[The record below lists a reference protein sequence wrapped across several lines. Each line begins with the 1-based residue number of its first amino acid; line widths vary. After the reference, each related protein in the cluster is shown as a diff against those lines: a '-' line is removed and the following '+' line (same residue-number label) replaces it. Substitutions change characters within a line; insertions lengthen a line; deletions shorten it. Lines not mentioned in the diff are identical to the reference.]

1 MRHQVENLAFLGPAR
16 ITDLELEH
24 EAIDLR
30 LGQGI
35 GSFLFNWILGGE
47 NQERFLQFEG
57 LIADG
62 DLFFLHG
69 LEQRT
74 LNLGRGAV
82 DFIGQNEIGEERS
95 APGGESA
102 GLRIVDLGAD
112 QVGGEQVGRELEAGE
127 FDAEAGRQR
136 FDRESFGEAGDAF
149 EEDVAVGEEP
159 DDEPFDEILLAYD
172 DLAEFA
178 EERSDKGA
186 GRLDFFVDC
195 SDAGVHVIWSLFPA
209 YRQANG
215 KKRSDGDDCI
225 RVDGR
230 IALSRG
236 PADLGSPHPDM
247 DEPTR
252 TDDESN
258 RDGGQGI
265 SSAERDFLRALLD
278 NIPDSVYFKD
288 KDSRFIHCS
297 HEVVARLGL
306 SSVKEVIGRT
316 DADFFSPEFAAMTLE
331 DERRIMRTGNPMI
344 GVIEREI
351 RLNGA
356 VNWVLTT
363 KVPFRDKSGTVIG
376 TFGISRDITELKKSQ
391 EDQAN
396 EKELLAVTLKSIG
409 DVVVTTDI
417 EGGIVLFNKAAEDLT
432 GLRQAQAR
440 GRRVEEIMTLV
451 DQQTRRPIENPVQ
464 KVIDHR
470 SHYGRS
476 NNVILRMPDGMDRV
490 LALNGAP
497 IFDNEGK
504 MSGVVLAFHDMTEK
518 QRIETEIFK
527 ASKLESVGTLAGG
540 IAHDFNNILTTI
552 IGNLS
557 LAKMPGMDPE
567 KLLGRI
573 GDAERAA
580 LKARELTHRLLT
592 FSKGGAPIKKSI
604 ELGPLIEGV
613 VHSTLR
619 GGNVAGD
626 IAVPSDLWMVEV
638 DEGQMKHVIN
648 HLVMNARDAMAEG
661 GKVAVKAENVEIK
674 ADFLPTLAAGSC
686 VKITVRDTGAGIA
699 PEHLSRIFDP
709 YFTTKEQGAG
719 LGLATSY
726 SIIRK
731 HDGII
736 QVDSLPGIG
745 TVFTIYLR
753 ASKLGA
759 VPVAESR
766 LGLLMGSGR
775 ILLMDDEADIRTVG
789 LLILQTIGYE
799 VELARDGAEC
809 IECYLRARSEARPFD
824 AIILDLTIANG
835 MGGKET
841 IRRLRAVDPNVKAI
855 VSSGYSLDPVMANF
869 REYGFNGVVPKPY
882 KIEDMAGA
890 LKDLL
895 RP

>member
-1 MRHQVENLAFLGPAR
+1 
-16 ITDLELEH
+16 
-24 EAIDLR
+24 
-30 LGQGI
+30 
-35 GSFLFNWILGGE
+35 
-47 NQERFLQFEG
+47 
-57 LIADG
+57 
-62 DLFFLHG
+62 
-69 LEQRT
+69 
-74 LNLGRGAV
+74 
-82 DFIGQNEIGEERS
+82 
-95 APGGESA
+95 
-102 GLRIVDLGAD
+102 
-112 QVGGEQVGRELEAGE
+112 
-127 FDAEAGRQR
+127 
-136 FDRESFGEAGDAF
+136 
-149 EEDVAVGEEP
+149 
-159 DDEPFDEILLAYD
+159 
-172 DLAEFA
+172 
-178 EERSDKGA
+178 
-186 GRLDFFVDC
+186 
-195 SDAGVHVIWSLFPA
+195 
-209 YRQANG
+209 
-215 KKRSDGDDCI
+215 
-225 RVDGR
+225 
-230 IALSRG
+230 
-236 PADLGSPHPDM
+236 M

>member
-1 MRHQVENLAFLGPAR
+1 
-16 ITDLELEH
+16 
-24 EAIDLR
+24 
-30 LGQGI
+30 
-35 GSFLFNWILGGE
+35 
-47 NQERFLQFEG
+47 
-57 LIADG
+57 
-62 DLFFLHG
+62 
-69 LEQRT
+69 
-74 LNLGRGAV
+74 
-82 DFIGQNEIGEERS
+82 
-95 APGGESA
+95 
-102 GLRIVDLGAD
+102 
-112 QVGGEQVGRELEAGE
+112 
-127 FDAEAGRQR
+127 
-136 FDRESFGEAGDAF
+136 
-149 EEDVAVGEEP
+149 
-159 DDEPFDEILLAYD
+159 
-172 DLAEFA
+172 
-178 EERSDKGA
+178 
-186 GRLDFFVDC
+186 
-195 SDAGVHVIWSLFPA
+195 
-209 YRQANG
+209 
-215 KKRSDGDDCI
+215 
-225 RVDGR
+225 
-230 IALSRG
+230 
-236 PADLGSPHPDM
+236 M
-247 DEPTR
+247 DETTTTGDGSTRDCGLGIQPT
-252 TDDESN
+252 
-258 RDGGQGI
+258 
-265 SSAERDFLRALLD
+265 ERDFLQAVLD

-297 HEVVARLGL
+297 SEVVSRLGL
-306 SSVKEVIGRT
+306 SSVKDVLGRT
-316 DADFFSPEFAAMTLE
+316 DADFFSPEHAAITLE
-331 DERRIMRTGNPMI
+331 DERRIMRTGNSMI
-344 GVIEREI
+344 GVVERET

-363 KVPFRDKSGTVIG
+363 KVAFRDRSGVVIG
-376 TFGISRDITELKKSQ
+376 TFGISRDITDLKKSQ

-409 DVVVTTDI
+409 DVVVTTDTA
-417 EGGIVLFNKAAEDLT
+417 GAIVLFNKAAEDLT
-432 GLRQAQAR
+432 SVRQAQAR
-440 GRRVEEIMTLV
+440 GRRLDEIMTLV
-451 DQQTRRPIENPVQ
+451 DQQTRRPIENPIH

-490 LALNGAP
+490 LALTGAP

-504 MSGVVLAFHDMTEK
+504 ISGVVLAFHDMTEK

-557 LAKMPGMDPE
+557 LAKMPGMDAE
-567 KLLGRI
+567 RLQGRI

-580 LKARELTHRLLT
+580 LRARELTHRLLT

-619 GGNVAGD
+619 GGNVVSD
-626 IAVPSDLWMVEV
+626 IVVPADLWTVEV

-648 HLVMNARDAMAEG
+648 HLTMNARDAMSEG
-661 GKVAVKAENVEIK
+661 GKVTIKAENVEIK

-726 SIIRK
+726 SVIRK

-753 ASKLGA
+753 ASKKGTI
-759 VPVAESR
+759 PVLENR
-766 LGLLMGSGR
+766 LSSLMGSGR
-775 ILLMDDEADIRTVG
+775 VLLMDDEADIRTVG
-789 LLILQTIGYE
+789 MLILQTIGYE

-809 IECYLRARSEARPFD
+809 IERYLRARSEGHPFD
-824 AIILDLTIANG
+824 VIILDLTISNG

-841 IRRLRAVDPNVKAI
+841 IRRLRGIDPNVKAI

-869 REYGFNGVVPKPY
+869 REYGFNGIVPKPY
-882 KIEDMAGA
+882 KIEDMAIA
-890 LKDLL
+890 LKELL